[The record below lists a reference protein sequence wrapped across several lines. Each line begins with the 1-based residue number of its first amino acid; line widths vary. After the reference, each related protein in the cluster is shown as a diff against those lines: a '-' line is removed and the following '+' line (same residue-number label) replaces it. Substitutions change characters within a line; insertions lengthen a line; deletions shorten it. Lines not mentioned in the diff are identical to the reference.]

1 MIGPLCAHEDPMS
14 IRHSC
19 IEPMRLKLSGLA
31 RRVGY
36 DHDRIVAFSIY
47 GVGGGIIED
56 VAA

>member
-1 MIGPLCAHEDPMS
+1 
-14 IRHSC
+14 
-19 IEPMRLKLSGLA
+19 MRLKLSGLA